1 MSTVT
6 LRDYEVQYR
15 GRSSS
20 KRYNDALSQ
29 IQDDLIT
36 CLEQLQK
43 INSKF
48 LNLEAATNYQNQAAT
63 AKANSLLDAASGCLD
78 VYLLGGTDKI
88 STVSMYDRSA
98 VIDGD
103 ARHNALYGQITL
115 PATHSNSKIP
125 ILETPAGN
133 FEAVPGVTIELWE
146 GLSGSYAT
154 VDRTHPVYRAV
165 DHNFSTFWV
174 NEYGANPTRVR
185 MKLSYPSAVSP
196 SVNVITVNPF
206 PETAVQVNN
215 IQYNSLSTFQ
225 TIPGFVP
232 TKDRSI
238 YYFESVEVS
247 DQITIELVTSTTMNN
262 TNGNPVYP
270 YGLQIADV
278 GFVDLIDTAYSV
290 VRLKSSSP
298 GFSTMTSFDTDTV
311 INTIEGTPVTDYV
324 RFEIFKVEQVDWTS
338 PSAGDRVYDSDKDTY
353 PYTTDLPSLNVE
365 FGGGPVDSL
374 FVKMTL
380 NKVANT
386 TPVVRGM
393 TLTYTDGT

>member
-63 AKANSLLDAASGCLD
+63 AKANSLLDSASGCLD
-78 VYLLGGTDKI
+78 VFLLGGTDKL
-88 STVSMYDRSA
+88 SVSSMYDRDA

-103 ARHNALYGQITL
+103 ARHNALYGQLTL

-146 GLSGSYAT
+146 GLSGSYET
-154 VDRTHPVYRAV
+154 IDRTHAVYRSV

-174 NEYGANPTRVR
+174 NEYGTNPNRIR
-185 MKLSYPSAVSP
+185 MRLTYPSAVSP
-196 SVNVITVNPF
+196 DVNVITVNPF
-206 PETAVQVNN
+206 PETAVQINDV
-215 IQYNSLSTFQ
+215 QYNSLSTFS

-232 TKDRSI
+232 SKDRVI

-247 DQITIELVTSTTMNN
+247 DQVTFELITSTTMNN
-262 TNGNPVYP
+262 TNGNPVFP

-278 GFVDLIDTAYSV
+278 GFVDLIDTAYAV
-290 VRLKSSSP
+290 VRMHSSNP
-298 GFSTMTSFDTDTV
+298 GFSTLTSFDTDAV
-311 INTIEGTPVTDYV
+311 INSIEATTLTDFV
-324 RFEIFKVEQVDWTS
+324 RYEIFNAEQADWTA
-338 PSAGDRVYDSDKDTY
+338 PSLAARVYDSDKDTY

-365 FGGGPVDSL
+365 SGGSAVPKL
-374 FVKMTL
+374 YVKMTL
-380 NKVANT
+380 TKVSNT
-386 TPVVRGM
+386 TPVIRGI